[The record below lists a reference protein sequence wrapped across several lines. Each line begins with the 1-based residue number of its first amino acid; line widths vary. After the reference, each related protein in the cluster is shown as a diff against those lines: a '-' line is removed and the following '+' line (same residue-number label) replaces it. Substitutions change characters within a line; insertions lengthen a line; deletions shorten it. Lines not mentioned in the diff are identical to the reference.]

1 MRLRAARVY
10 PPGMSMPRWW
20 PVLGLV
26 VWAALLALLHGRGA
40 LDEYALAQL
49 LMTFGPLVTVPLGL
63 SLTPASPDAPD
74 ARRLRWLFPPLALGA
89 LGLAAVIAV
98 DPAPALRVGLTAPY
112 LLFAAAAA
120 LHGLL
125 RLVQRRSLALPELA
139 VDAAL
144 ASLGVAGVWL
154 LVANADLV
162 LDGFGG
168 LWAMLTAAHFHFA
181 GFGALLYVGLLGRA
195 RATVARSSRFSWPY
209 TPLAC
214 GLLVALPVLALGIS
228 SSRVIER
235 VGVGMYVVLL
245 PWLAALPAPGA
256 LPGRAPLAARGRL
269 LLSTACVLLSTTYAG
284 LYGYRGHVP
293 WDISISTMLYVHA
306 SVNALGFIGLG
317 LWGWRD
323 MQR

>member
-1 MRLRAARVY
+1 M
-10 PPGMSMPRWW
+10 PPWW
-20 PVLGLV
+20 PVLGLA
-26 VWAALLALLHGRGA
+26 VWAGLLALVHARGS

-63 SLTPASPDAPD
+63 SLSPARPDAPD
-74 ARRLRWLFPPLALGA
+74 ARRLRWLFPPLVLGA

-98 DPAPALRVGLTAPY
+98 DPGPALRVGLTAPY

-144 ASLGVAGVWL
+144 GSLGVAGVWL

-195 RATVARSSRFSWPY
+195 RAATGRPSWPY
-209 TPLAC
+209 TPLAA
-214 GLLVALPVLALGIS
+214 GLLAALPVLALGIS
-228 SSRVIER
+228 SSRVVEL
-235 VGVGMYVVLL
+235 VGVGMYVALL
-245 PWLAALPAPGA
+245 PWLAALTAHAA
-256 LPGRAPLAARGRL
+256 LRNRGPLAARGRL
-269 LLSTACVLLSTTYAG
+269 LLSAGCVLLSTTYAG

-293 WDISISTMLYVHA
+293 WDISIGTMLYVHA